1 MRKSLAKIYF
11 DSKPCDRDLL
21 KMEWLTVTID
31 QKKPNNWSIRIIFV
45 EELQADN
52 SVLAKIDFLMEDA
65 NYLLASG

>member
-21 KMEWLTVTID
+21 KMEWLTATID
-31 QKKPNNWSIRIIFV
+31 QKPNNLSIRIIFV